1 MALIVA
7 LFAALGRVFGRVA
20 NLALGWATVLLFGRI
35 PQSKQ
40 TLLSFVTLGSLAWV
54 AALVGVLVPDA
65 GTFLLAAIPRP
76 EFIPEEWVR
85 LAMLVVA
92 IVLPILIGAASVGLL
107 SPADRPTGAALV
119 VQVLRGYPYAG
130 VLAVTLAFLAAIAIA
145 RKVRSLLRRWEDAH
159 VAALVKP
166 GGYERVLVDLEAAL
180 DDAGLEVERTR
191 APRILAIPPRLL
203 GAVGGP
209 GVRALVPDELAKLK
223 RSDLE
228 ILVYPS
234 DIALMGAKRSVAR
247 GRAAIAAR
255 LMFTEAYL
263 TAAKESQEIEQRLKE
278 IARSDAISRGD
289 FQEIDRRLGVL
300 IVPFDEWETLYR
312 LRLQVE
318 NQGRLGDTSEPGIA
332 HRRIPG
338 DAPAE
343 AAALA
348 GPARWVAALGL
359 IVLMGLDVL
368 LALRERRER
377 TRSRRSRL
385 RRP

>member
-1 MALIVA
+1 MALIAA

-20 NLALGWATVLLFGRI
+20 NLALGWATVLLFGQI

-54 AALVGVLVPDA
+54 AALVGVIVPDL

-76 EFIPEEWVR
+76 EFIREEWVR
-85 LAMLVVA
+85 LAMLIVA
-92 IVLPILIGAASVGLL
+92 VVLPLLIGVASIGLL
-107 SPADRPTGAALV
+107 NAADRPTGAALV
-119 VQVLRGYPYAG
+119 VQVLRGYPYAA
-130 VLAVTLAFLAAIAIA
+130 VLALTLAFLAAIAVT
-145 RKVRSLLRRWEDAH
+145 RKVRSLLRGWEDAH

-166 GGYERVLVDLEAAL
+166 GGYHRVLVDLEAAL

-191 APRILAIPPRLL
+191 APRVLSIPPRLL

-209 GVRALVPDELAKLK
+209 GVRALVPDELAELK

-234 DIALMGAKRSVAR
+234 DIALIGAKRSVAR

-255 LMFTEAYL
+255 LTFTEAYL
-263 TAAKESQEIEQRLKE
+263 TTAKESQEIEQRLMK
-278 IARSDAISRGD
+278 IARSPAPSRED
-289 FQEIDRRLGVL
+289 FREIDRRLGVL
-300 IVPFDEWETLYR
+300 VVPFEEWETLYR

-318 NQGRLGDTSEPGIA
+318 NEGRLGDTTQPGTA
-332 HRRIPG
+332 HRRT
-338 DAPAE
+338 DADAHAE
-343 AAALA
+343 EVRAAA
-348 GPARWVAALGL
+348 GPVRWIAALGL
-359 IVLMGLDVL
+359 LVMMALDVL
-368 LALRERRER
+368 LALRERRQ
-377 TRSRRSRL
+377 